1 MLLVASF
8 VACVVCVVF
17 VSLFLF
23 FPCKKTG
30 NTFGILTNCL
40 FMYFFVF
47 FLAGVTTAHTK
58 VVGSQVDRIIMQAS
72 MQSRCYEP
80 KIATR
85 HVIGDWLIGP
95 VQRLND
101 GTVYTQE
108 RSQQEYNKLIKELST
123 FAPDSQVAQTFLAK
137 AYGWKQKGASMFEMH
152 P

>member
-1 MLLVASF
+1 MVYVVLFWPPLLVF
-8 VACVVCVVF
+8 FVVF
-17 VSLFLF
+17 VFVYF
-23 FPCKKTG
+23 R
-30 NTFGILTNCL
+30 NTDTVYSNV
-40 FMYFFVF
+40 FFVF

-108 RSQQEYNKLIKELST
+108 RSQQEYNQLIKELST

>member
-1 MLLVASF
+1 MVYVVLLFWPRLLVF
-8 VACVVCVVF
+8 LL
-17 VSLFLF
+17 SLFLF
-23 FPCKKTG
+23 
-30 NTFGILTNCL
+30 TFGILTQSIHV
-40 FMYFFVF
+40 FFVF

-108 RSQQEYNKLIKELST
+108 RSQQEYNQLIKELST